1 MNKIVE
7 SYKRKL
13 ASEDGW
19 VLKRGAQLRI
29 ALCYPNVYSIGMAN
43 LGFQAMYELFNN
55 IPEVSCER
63 VFLPD
68 NKQVLQIDEGSSAS
82 ERVRSPRVS
91 KGNYRNQAL
100 PGGRASDTEFSR
112 TSSGYDVRHS
122 KGSSSVNELAEYQRT
137 GVPLLSLE
145 SQTAVRDF
153 DVIAFSISFETDYV
167 NMVRML
173 QMSGVPAWSKD
184 RTEHDPLIVMG
195 GAASFLNP
203 EPIADFTDVI
213 AVGEGEILGPK
224 LVDAI
229 FENGTHSSE
238 VRHAGRV
245 RTHYSKEELLLS
257 LARQGRGFYV
267 PSLYFVSYNEDRTV
281 NSYTPTEAGVP
292 SRVGRAI
299 SAENPKEGSLRR
311 AIRREQTE
319 IIQQLKRDEVFAPS
333 TTIFAP
339 QAEMGD
345 RFLVEISRGC
355 SQGCRFCWAG
365 YNYWPPRVVPA
376 RDILAKAKAWRTKTD
391 KIGLVS
397 TAVCDHPEISEIL
410 QGLRAMDYRISVSS
424 LRLDQISDELLDALV
439 ESRDQ
444 QIAVAPE
451 TGSDRL
457 RRVIN
462 KNLTN
467 DEIVDIC
474 GAVFDRGMLTIKLY
488 LMVGLPT
495 ETDEDLE
502 EMIKL
507 VERIKDRMLEAGKRF
522 GRAGKII
529 PSLNGF
535 VPKPNT
541 PFQWEALCEEK
552 ELKRR
557 LQLVCKKLARIP
569 NVEVRAMSAR
579 IAHEQALFSSG
590 DRRIAPVIE
599 AMARWDGDLK
609 AALRETGVDS
619 SFHTS
624 RTRSHEEV
632 LPWEIVDAGL
642 GRPFMER
649 EHERAREA
657 QSTAPCP
664 SVNQCTR
671 CGVCPTTWLAE
682 APPALVQLKAF
693 ATASSLQCTPS
704 P

>member
-1 MNKIVE
+1 MRSITE
-7 SYKRKL
+7 SYKRRL
-13 ASEDGW
+13 ASENGW

-29 ALCYPNVYSIGMAN
+29 ALCYPNTYAIGMAN
-43 LGFQAMYELFNN
+43 LGFQAMYEIFNN
-55 IPEVSCER
+55 IPGVSCER

-68 NKQVLQIDEGSSAS
+68 SVRSPGVSEGSSANK
-82 ERVRSPRVS
+82 RLNRGRGIKHPRNGS
-91 KGNYRNQAL
+91 GYDAL
-100 PGGRASDTEFSR
+100 PHGRASETI
-112 TSSGYDVRHS
+112 
-122 KGSSSVNELAEYQRT
+122 NELAEYERT
-137 GVPLLSLE
+137 RTPLLSLE
-145 SQTAVRDF
+145 SQTPVRDF
-153 DVIAFSISFETDYV
+153 DVIAFSISFETDYE
-167 NMVRML
+167 NMARML
-173 QMSGVPAWSKD
+173 QLSGVPVWSKD
-184 RTEHDPLIVMG
+184 RTSRDPLVVMG
-195 GAASFLNP
+195 GASSFLNP
-203 EPIADFTDVI
+203 EPIAEFTDVI
-213 AVGEGEILGPK
+213 GVGEGEILGPK
-224 LVDAI
+224 LVDALL
-229 FENGTHSSE
+229 EN
-238 VRHAGRV
+238 R
-245 RTHYSKEELLLS
+245 SKEETLLE

-267 PSLYFVSYNEDRTV
+267 PSLYFVSYNDDGTV
-281 NSYTPTEAGVP
+281 AAYTPTEAGVP
-292 SRVGRAI
+292 ARVGRAI

-311 AIRREQTE
+311 AIRRGQDDLV
-319 IIQQLKRDEVFAPS
+319 QQLRRDEVFAPS

-339 QAEMGD
+339 EAEMGN

-376 RDILAKAKAWRTKTD
+376 RDILAKAKAWRSKTD

-410 QGLRAMDYRISVSS
+410 RGLRAMDYRISVSS
-424 LRLDQISDELLDALV
+424 LRLDQISEELLDALV

-474 GAVFDRGMLTIKLY
+474 GAVFDRGMLTVKLY
-488 LMVGLPT
+488 MMVGLPT
-495 ETDEDLE
+495 ETDDDLE
-502 EMIKL
+502 EMVKL

-541 PFQWEALCEEK
+541 PFQWEPICAEK

-557 LQLVCKKLARIP
+557 LKWVSKNLSRIP
-569 NVEVRAMSAR
+569 NVEVRVMSAR

-590 DRRIAPVIE
+590 DRRVARVIE
-599 AMARWDGDLK
+599 ASARLGGNLD
-609 AALRETGVDS
+609 AAIRATGIDAA
-619 SFHTS
+619 FHTS
-624 RTRSHEEV
+624 RVRSHDEV

-649 EHERAREA
+649 EHERAHEA
-657 QSTAPCP
+657 RSTAPCP

-682 APPALVQLKAF
+682 APPALVQLQAYR
-693 ATASSLQCTPS
+693 TSLNL
-704 P
+704 